1 MNAAE
6 FHKHALIPKFR
17 PPGFG
22 LSALA
27 ASQRMRMGTISYR
40 LFVSLAATILTMIA
54 TVAMPSASTGQ
65 ANQAA
70 SRTIPAS
77 VEAQLD
83 AHIKRYIDWYEAANC
98 EQEPGNTCR
107 GIEYRKARRFCFG
120 DINGDGKEDIAVLYT
135 LEELLLRKQ
144 LPVLP
149 CRLSEQWFR
158 LRACCIEGSGRQRRK
173 ERLNSTGSKMERYC
187 LIPTSICTV
196 IPCAAPAARV
206 PPRIV

>member
-1 MNAAE
+1 MNAPE

-98 EQEPGNTCR
+98 EQEPEIPAG
-107 GIEYRKARRFCFG
+107 
-120 DINGDGKEDIAVLYT
+120 
-135 LEELLLRKQ
+135 
-144 LPVLP
+144 
-149 CRLSEQWFR
+149 
-158 LRACCIEGSGRQRRK
+158 GS
-173 ERLNSTGSKMERYC
+173 STGKQGGSVSA
-187 LIPTSICTV
+187 I
-196 IPCAAPAARV
+196 
-206 PPRIV
+206 